1 MRWRWSHRWGSG
13 NSGYELSGAERD
25 RAVDVREQ
33 VEGKNRV
40 ECRHDGNG
48 AKNGPIKPHS
58 EGRGVTFSHHTAHV
72 CPLCRL
78 GRALAVE
85 ASAAH
90 PLVPRL
96 DVAEEVRGHE
106 GESVTQGVCARAA
119 ECGTMRERESQRDK
133 ENEDP
138 SIGRGRT
145 DKSQPLQA
153 LQKRGVGGASRR
165 GEGLKGGEFFCAAT
179 PRWLTLA
186 RSMLQD
192 TNSCFKR
199 LVKTLR
205 SARGMISVGLAGA
218 HRTPQLQ

>member
-1 MRWRWSHRWGSG
+1 MMVMEPKMAPSSPTRRGEASPSPTIPLT
-13 NSGYELSGAERD
+13 SAPC
-25 RAVDVREQ
+25 AVLV
-33 VEGKNRV
+33 
-40 ECRHDGNG
+40 
-48 AKNGPIKPHS
+48 
-58 EGRGVTFSHHTAHV
+58 
-72 CPLCRL
+72 
-78 GRALAVE
+78 ALAVE

-133 ENEDP
+133 ENQDP

-165 GEGLKGGEFFCAAT
+165 GEGLKGGEIFCAAT

-186 RSMLQD
+186 RSML
-192 TNSCFKR
+192 
-199 LVKTLR
+199 KTQIPASNDWSR
-205 SARGMISVGLAGA
+205 PSARRGA
-218 HRTPQLQ
+218 

>member
-1 MRWRWSHRWGSG
+1 MAPSSPTRRGEASPSPTIPLT
-13 NSGYELSGAERD
+13 SAPC
-25 RAVDVREQ
+25 AVLV
-33 VEGKNRV
+33 
-40 ECRHDGNG
+40 
-48 AKNGPIKPHS
+48 
-58 EGRGVTFSHHTAHV
+58 
-72 CPLCRL
+72 
-78 GRALAVE
+78 ALAVE

-133 ENEDP
+133 ENEEP

-192 TNSCFKR
+192 YGYLGDSI
-199 LVKTLR
+199 LGR
-205 SARGMISVGLAGA
+205 SAHFGCGSLTANLPLLPTSSPSVDLLDFDFIAYLITFLTQIPASNDWSRPSARRGA
-218 HRTPQLQ
+218 

>member
-58 EGRGVTFSHHTAHV
+58 EGGEPSPSPTI
-72 CPLCRL
+72 PLTSAPCAVL
-78 GRALAVE
+78 VALAVE

-153 LQKRGVGGASRR
+153 LQKRGGASRR
-165 GEGLKGGEFFCAAT
+165 GGGLKGGEFFCAAT

-186 RSMLQD
+186 RSML
-192 TNSCFKR
+192 
-199 LVKTLR
+199 KTQIPASNDWSR
-205 SARGMISVGLAGA
+205 PSARRGA
-218 HRTPQLQ
+218 